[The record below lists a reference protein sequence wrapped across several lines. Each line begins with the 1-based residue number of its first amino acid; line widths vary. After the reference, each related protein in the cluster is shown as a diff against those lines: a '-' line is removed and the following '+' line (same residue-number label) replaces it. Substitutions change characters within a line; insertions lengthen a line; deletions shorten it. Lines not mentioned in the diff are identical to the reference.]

1 MAKKIVD
8 KLFGT
13 QSKVSTDDY
22 VELDLGQYET
32 VLERAPSGLYVRVA
46 ELGNLN
52 ELAELKREIY
62 DGNVLIIDISKIKKD
77 RMLLDRAVKDLR
89 RAVADVQ
96 GDIAEVGSKDQ
107 IVVTPANVKI
117 DRTKIVSSEKD

>member
-1 MAKKIVD
+1 MGKKIVD

-117 DRTKIVSSEKD
+117 DRAKIVSSEKE